1 MASLFQ
7 AIEDDNL
14 EHIKALVEVHH
25 VDIEEIYPDKP
36 RMKITPLFDAARKN
50 RYKIAE
56 YLLSVGAKIDQENSE
71 GMTPIAAYRRYKEL
85 TTLFIE
91 QGADVSGKI
100 TNGTYRP
107 TCKPNKSGRQL
118 RPPQRMQ
125 TRTVE
130 RGPSIQRQIY
140 GGMER
145 FARCLI
151 LLVHGMAP
159 MYRMSRVWCESNLG

>member
-1 MASLFQ
+1 M
-7 AIEDDNL
+7 

-130 RGPSIQRQIY
+130 KSGCMFCIW
-140 GGMER
+140 
-145 FARCLI
+145 
-151 LLVHGMAP
+151 
-159 MYRMSRVWCESNLG
+159 YRRTPRDKSFCASLHLNPIFHSYLCR